1 MNGRDWERF
10 GEDIRR
16 TIQDAV
22 EYGNYDRLNQ
32 TITNTVNQAVDWVNQ
47 NIQNVKEN
55 RKDFY
60 SQNVYEQAKYK
71 QTQPPVVRTR
81 LFNINTSTKI
91 TSILSMAFGY
101 LIGVPLLIYLLFL
114 LTVMVI
120 FPVGEVIGGGLILF
134 VPGLL
139 LFAGCA
145 FLALK
150 GTKQQLRIGRF
161 NKYKKEICTAE
172 LCNISKLAALLYKP
186 DKYIVKDLEKMIE
199 NKWFTEGHLDKQKT
213 CLMVTDNI
221 YNQYQQLEDRKEMLR
236 MEEEMKLKERQTVEQ
251 AQTEQRQNLSPEV
264 QKIVEEG
271 DMYVQKIRACND
283 AIPGE
288 EV

>member
-71 QTQPPVVRTR
+71 QTQPLVVRTR

-161 NKYKKEICTAE
+161 NKYKKEIGTAE
-172 LCNISKLAALLYKP
+172 LCNISKLAALLDKP

-264 QKIVEEG
+264 QKVVEQG
-271 DMYVQKIRACND
+271 DMLSLIH
-283 AIPGE
+283 I
-288 EV
+288 